1 MSVYEI
7 LEDENNYYISSELLE
22 GGELFDRIID
32 VKSFSE
38 YKASYIIK

>member
-22 GGELFDRIID
+22 GGELFYRINNVD
-32 VKSFSE
+32 SE
-38 YKASYIIK
+38 YDVSYIIK